1 MISYVNVYS
10 NILLSVLYLC
20 SYVLTL
26 DLESLNIHH
35 AVKKIH
41 CLVFERYHQNIN
53 ALCHYKM
60 FLVYSGVRI

>member
-35 AVKKIH
+35 AVKKYIVSS
-41 CLVFERYHQNIN
+41 LNVII
-53 ALCHYKM
+53 KT
-60 FLVYSGVRI
+60 